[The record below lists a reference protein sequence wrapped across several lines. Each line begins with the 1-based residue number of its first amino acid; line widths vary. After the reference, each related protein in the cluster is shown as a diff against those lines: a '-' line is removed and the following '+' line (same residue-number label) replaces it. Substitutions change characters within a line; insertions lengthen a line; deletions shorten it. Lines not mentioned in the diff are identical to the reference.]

1 MVSNTAIIVIVL
13 VASLGSVSLA
23 AALFGTFIDNEGVS
37 HRDPSLDQ
45 RQYMRE
51 VRLRTLE
58 LLEAESRIRYPKVS
72 KSRPPVDANQSQ
84 RNTMSEYM
92 DDSIQT

>member
-23 AALFGTFIDNEGVS
+23 AALFGTFIDNEGES
-37 HRDPSLDQ
+37 HRDPPMAQ

-51 VRLRTLE
+51 VRMRTLE
-58 LLEAESRIRYPKVS
+58 QLEAESRTRYPKMS
-72 KSRPPVDANQSQ
+72 K
-84 RNTMSEYM
+84 
-92 DDSIQT
+92 